1 MALSGKM
8 VGRITKTTAS
18 STHTANAI
26 RAHTN
31 GGFSARSFGTRR
43 STASINDRT
52 IARYGNSMVAQRSR
66 NHRPR
71 ALTAQELQTAHEI
84 KNNNDG
90 RNMSYSRAAEEARN
104 LGHQLVNANADRG
117 GFRDRM
123 TTSGT
128 RFEAGRVA
136 SGRFGQTTNVNGS
149 SRPMLSGAANAVAR
163 PTPTPNFRRP
173 T

>member
-1 MALSGKM
+1 M

>member
-1 MALSGKM
+1 M

-31 GGFSARSFGTRR
+31 GGFSARSFGTQR

-52 IARYGNSMVAQRSR
+52 IARYGNSMIAQRSR

-104 LGHQLVNANADRG
+104 LGHQLANANADRG

-123 TTSGT
+123 TASGT

-173 T
+173 M